1 MNYYPLH
8 KNEISLPFIKLNVAI
23 NLQSIFFYVFF
34 FFLFTEDDQ
43 VGQNKSQ

>member
-23 NLQSIFFYVFF
+23 NLQSIFFL
-34 FFLFTEDDQ
+34 FFLFIYFFYLFFFVFT
-43 VGQNKSQ
+43 

>member
-1 MNYYPLH
+1 MNYYSLH

-23 NLQSIFFYVFF
+23 NLQSIFLYFFY
-34 FFLFTEDDQ
+34 LPEDDQ